1 MKKRF
6 NTTGSCN
13 PEWHYMVDT
22 SAKLA
27 KIVEYIDDGLY
38 FTINRARQFG
48 KTTTLD
54 AIYRN
59 LSDKY
64 IVIAISFEVGGAIY
78 DSEERFCNNFEFKMS
93 KAPGL
98 SIEHIE
104 FWSNKDKST
113 SLEELSSRITAYC
126 KLQDKPV
133 LLLIDEVDKSTNNQM
148 FLDFLGMLRNK
159 YLERSKRGLNST
171 FLSVILAGVY
181 DVKTL
186 KLKIRPESEQK
197 YNSPWNIA
205 IDFDIDMTF
214 HPEEIVTMLDEYE
227 ADHQTG
233 MDKAFISREIYKYTS
248 GYPYLV
254 SKICELIDRKL
265 DKDWSLKGIQD
276 AVKIII
282 KDRENTLLGSL
293 TKNIE
298 TYPEFEKLMTD
309 MLLGERSYTYEPNVP
324 AIELAMIFSVVKED
338 ETGHLMVHNQV
349 FEQKLYNYLSTKE
362 MMKSP
367 FGFSEVQKTYL
378 VNGKLNMPYVIE
390 RFQSIMQ
397 AEYRRTNES
406 FLENQGRLLFLC
418 FLKPII
424 NGTGFYYVEPE
435 TRNGGRMDI
444 VVTYGGEEFV
454 IELKIWRGE
463 KYETEGKVQLA
474 EYLKTRNLNEGYLVT
489 FSFLKNKVLQ
499 EEPEWIEYDGKRIY
513 EAVI

>member
-1 MKKRF
+1 MRKEF

-27 KIVEYIDDGLY
+27 KIEDLIDRGKY

-64 IVIAISFEVGGAIY
+64 NVITISLESEILEYKSLEVFLSAFDYKI
-78 DSEERFCNNFEFKMS
+78 S
-93 KAPGL
+93 KAAGMT
-98 SIEHIE
+98 SEQSD
-104 FWSNKDKST
+104 FWLNEYKCT
-113 SLEELSSRITAYC
+113 SYDEMSSKITAYC
-126 KLQDKPV
+126 KLQSKPV
-133 LLLIDEVDKSTNNQM
+133 LLLIDEVDKSTNNQL
-148 FLDFLGMLRNK
+148 FLDFLGMLRNN
-159 YLERSKRGLNST
+159 YLDRDINGLNST
-171 FLSVILAGVY
+171 FHSVILAGVY
-181 DVKTL
+181 DVKNL

-367 FGFSEVQKTYL
+367 FGFSEVQKTYI

-406 FLENQGRLLFLC
+406 FLESQGRLLFLC

>member
-1 MKKRF
+1 MRKEF

-27 KIVEYIDDGLY
+27 KIEDLIERGKY

-48 KTTTLD
+48 KTTTLK
-54 AIYRN
+54 ALYRR
-59 LSDKY
+59 LLDRY
-64 IVIAISFEVGGAIY
+64 HVIPISFEVGGVVN
-78 DSEERFCNNFEFKMS
+78 DKVEDFCRNFEFKMS
-93 KAPGL
+93 KAGGMT
-98 SIEHIE
+98 SEQSD
-104 FWSNKDKST
+104 FWLNKDKST
-113 SLEELSSRITAYC
+113 SLEELSLKITTYC
-126 KLQDKPV
+126 KLQSKPV
-133 LLLIDEVDKSTNNQM
+133 LLLIDEVDKSTNNQL
-148 FLDFLGMLRNK
+148 FLDFLGMLRNN
-159 YLERSKRGLNST
+159 YLDRDINGLNST
-171 FLSVILAGVY
+171 FHSVILAGVY
-181 DVKTL
+181 DVKNL

-298 TYPEFEKLMTD
+298 AYPEFEKLMTD

-367 FGFSEVQKTYL
+367 FGFSEVQKTYI
-378 VNGKLNMPYVIE
+378 VNGKLNMP
-390 RFQSIMQ
+390 
-397 AEYRRTNES
+397 
-406 FLENQGRLLFLC
+406 
-418 FLKPII
+418 
-424 NGTGFYYVEPE
+424 
-435 TRNGGRMDI
+435 
-444 VVTYGGEEFV
+444 
-454 IELKIWRGE
+454 
-463 KYETEGKVQLA
+463 
-474 EYLKTRNLNEGYLVT
+474 
-489 FSFLKNKVLQ
+489 
-499 EEPEWIEYDGKRIY
+499 
-513 EAVI
+513 